1 MEEEKGDKPI
11 QADLIQKVKGSIKQE
26 IIGADPMLRVRNK
39 INDTLEEISSL
50 KKEIRTANHNN
61 DKLLCKAYDGIKQV
75 EMFLEGALGDLAGS
89 LDEIKERLD
98 GMDAEFF
105 TQIFSGIVSGLKQ
118 QLAERDE

>member
-1 MEEEKGDKPI
+1 MEEEKGDQHS
-11 QADLIQKVKGSIKQE
+11 QADLIRKVKGTIKE
-26 IIGADPMLRVRNK
+26 GIIGADPMQRVRNK

-50 KKEIRTANHNN
+50 KKEIRLANNN
-61 DKLLCKAYDGIKQV
+61 GDKLLSKTYDGIKQV

-105 TQIFSGIVSGLKQ
+105 N
-118 QLAERDE
+118 